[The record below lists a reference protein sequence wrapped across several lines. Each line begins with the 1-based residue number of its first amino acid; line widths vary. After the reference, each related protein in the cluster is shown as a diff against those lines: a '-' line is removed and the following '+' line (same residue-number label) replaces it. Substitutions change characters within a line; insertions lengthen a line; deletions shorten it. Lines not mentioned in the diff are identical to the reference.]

1 MRFPQMGICSCRGGS
16 TAIDRRG
23 TSSRSALAAA
33 SASTNLYV
41 QCQSRTVAG
50 RRSPVGRLSMQ
61 AHHFCWWP
69 AISSLEAHSNRSLC
83 DQSAHYEAIFEE
95 GSAGTDLSGT
105 DRSIA
110 IIRST
115 QTPESTNCCAAFR
128 MKAIIIVWGKRV
140 RENPSCDFFRA
151 QPFDIAVVRAADGA
165 HPSSS
170 PSS

>member
-1 MRFPQMGICSCRGGS
+1 MDGVFRPKPDAGAVVEPQ
-16 TAIDRRG
+16 TALLRLFLRDLQPLPPPDSLDALEILYPIGRA
-23 TSSRSALAAA
+23 SSALM
-33 SASTNLYV
+33 
-41 QCQSRTVAG
+41 
-50 RRSPVGRLSMQ
+50 RRQ
-61 AHHFCWWP
+61 CWWP

-83 DQSAHYEAIFEE
+83 DQSAHYEAIFEG
-95 GSAGTDLSGT
+95 GSAGIDSSGM

-115 QTPESTNCCAAFR
+115 QTPESTNCCAALR

-151 QPFDIAVVRAADGA
+151 QPFDIAVVRAADAA